1 MPDGISETE
10 WDAFILLSANSAPT
24 KPSPFTAMFQAQK
37 ASPEE
42 VNAEVEEFLVRTFS
56 IETVAHR
63 NATEL

>member
-10 WDAFILLSANSAPT
+10 WDAFISSGANSAPT
-24 KPSPFTAMFQAQK
+24 KPSLFTAVFQAQK

-56 IETVAHR
+56 I
-63 NATEL
+63 ATEL